1 MAASQGLQTALNYM
15 REMSVKEGRVYHQFI
30 PVVTDTTTIGEWGA
44 PILDPANTNVLNDF
58 VSLLCKV
65 LYTGVYNMIWDDSPL
80 AGLEGERM
88 PLGKFI
94 EDVYVNPAKS
104 RQFDVND
111 FAGLLHK
118 YEAEV
123 ATQYFAVNS
132 DKQYC
137 VTVTRDKIRNA
148 FTSWENLEELI
159 SGYINSLY
167 NGAYYDRYN
176 DTKALITGA
185 YKGNRAHIETV
196 SAVSSEATA
205 KALVQ
210 KIRAAY
216 SKMKIPGT
224 KYNAWDQVRGDGLKL
239 KTWTRPENLVVFI
252 SSDVD
257 ALVSTELLARAFNMS
272 ETDFRAK
279 VIVLDDFNIYDQEG
293 NVAVDGSAIQAVIAD
308 RAWFKIKTQD
318 FDMSD
323 FWNPNN
329 RTWQYYLNDVR
340 MYQTSLFANCLICAT
355 TAPTV
360 KATAITA
367 TPDSVTVTA
376 GEDVYVDAI
385 TTPANS
391 TATVTVS
398 TSADSYAT
406 ATVSGRKVKIH
417 GVAEGSATIT
427 VTATNADT
435 TTVTDTISV
444 TVSAA
449 TSA

>member
-15 REMSVKEGRVYHQFI
+15 REMSVKEGRVYHQFV
-30 PVVTDTTTIGEWGA
+30 PVVNDTTTIGEWGA
-44 PILDPANTNVLNDF
+44 PILDPANTTVLNDF
-58 VSLLCKV
+58 VALLCKV
-65 LYTGVYNMIWDDSPL
+65 LYTGVYNMIWDESPL
-80 AGLEGERM
+80 AQLEGERM

-94 EDVYVNPAKS
+94 EDVYVNPAKA

-123 ATQYFAVNS
+123 AVQYFAINS

-137 VTVTRDKIRNA
+137 VTVTRDKIRDA
-148 FTSWENLEELI
+148 FTSWSNLEDMI

-185 YKGNRAHIETV
+185 YTGNRAHIETV
-196 SAVSSEATA
+196 SAVTDESTG
-205 KALVQ
+205 KALVK

-216 SKMKIPGT
+216 SKMKIPNT

-239 KTWTRPENLVVFI
+239 KTWTRPDNMVVII
-252 SSDVD
+252 SADVD
-257 ALVSTELLARAFNMS
+257 ANVSVDVLARAFNMS
-272 ETDFRAK
+272 ETDFIGR
-279 VIVLDDFNIYDQEG
+279 VIVVDDFNVYDQEG
-293 NVAVDGSAIQAVIAD
+293 NVVVDGSNIQAVIAD

-340 MYQTSLFANCLICAT
+340 MYNTSLFANCMILAT
-355 TAPTV
+355 SQPTV

-367 TPDSVTVTA
+367 KPDTVTVA
-376 GEDVYVDAI
+376 EGERVIVDAI

-398 TSADSYAT
+398 SSAEGKAT
-406 ATVSGRKVKIH
+406 ATISGRKVTIT
-417 GVAEGSATIT
+417 GVDEGSATIT

-444 TVSAA
+444 TVTAAASA
-449 TSA
+449 